1 MNFTHIKA
9 FYTVAK
15 LESFTLAAQELNVS
29 QPTLSQ
35 QVKSLERHF
44 DLPLIKR
51 NRKGMQL
58 TREGEIIFS
67 YAEKL
72 MTIAREMDREIEDLH
87 TRLFKIGTTPTLSRY
102 FLPSIV
108 LKLKEINPDL
118 KVQIYTGLSKEI
130 LKMVLDYECHVG
142 VLGRVHYPDHV
153 IFRNIFK
160 PKLCFISKDIEK
172 EKIRL
177 KDLSDYPII
186 FPEEGSATRD
196 YIIGEFRKRKISL
209 NNFMDCENPAAIK
222 HMVHL
227 GMGGAFFPFYGVE
240 EDVRGRKYRCTELI
254 DDLHLTI
261 DLIYLKDWKE
271 SKAVKTF
278 IAVLRKHD
286 PPTSLPV
293 KPHSV

>member
-51 NRKGMQL
+51 NRKAIQL
-58 TREGEIIFS
+58 THEGEIIFS

-72 MTIAREMDREIEDLH
+72 MAIAREMDREIEDIH
-87 TRLFKIGTTPTLSRY
+87 TRLLKIGTTPTLSRY

-108 LKLKEINPDL
+108 LKLKENNPDL

-130 LKMVLDYECHVG
+130 LKMVLDFECHVG

-153 IFRNIFK
+153 ISRNIFK
-160 PKLCFISKDIEK
+160 PKLSFISKDIEK
-172 EKIRL
+172 EKIHL

-196 YIIGEFRKRKISL
+196 YIIGEFRKRDISL

-227 GMGGAFFPFYGVE
+227 GMGGAFFPYYGVE
-240 EDVRGRKYRCTELI
+240 DDIRDGKYRCIELL

-261 DLIYLKDWKE
+261 DLIYLVDRKK
-271 SKAVKTF
+271 SKTVRSF
-278 IAVLRKHD
+278 LEVLRGH
-286 PPTSLPV
+286 SLP
-293 KPHSV
+293 

>member
-1 MNFTHIKA
+1 MNFTHLKA

-15 LESFTLAAQELNVS
+15 FESFTLAAQELNVS

-35 QVKSLERHF
+35 QVKSLELHF
-44 DLPLIKR
+44 NLPLIKR
-51 NRKGMQL
+51 NRKAIRL

-72 MTIAREMDREIEDLH
+72 MAIAREMDREIEDIH
-87 TRLFKIGTTPTLSRY
+87 TRLLKIGTTPTLSRY

-108 LKLKEINPDL
+108 LKLKENNPDL

-130 LKMVLDYECHVG
+130 LKMVIDFECHVG

-153 IFRNIFK
+153 IFKNIFK
-160 PKLCFISKDIEK
+160 PKLFFISKDIEK
-172 EKIRL
+172 QKVHL

-227 GMGGAFFPFYGVE
+227 GMGGAFFPHYGVE
-240 EDVRGRKYRCTELI
+240 EDVKDGKYRCIEML

-271 SKAVKTF
+271 SKVVKKF
-278 IAVLRKHD
+278 LKVLAKNQF
-286 PPTSLPV
+286 P
-293 KPHSV
+293 